1 VYAAIKK
8 CFDIIPIRVDD
19 SGDSDIARDE
29 TRMWPT
35 GVIGDNDDLE
45 LKRFTVLEKLAS
57 LNTSPA
63 RGTLLTARENTLNQL
78 VSRVRN

>member
-1 VYAAIKK
+1 
-8 CFDIIPIRVDD
+8 
-19 SGDSDIARDE
+19 
-29 TRMWPT
+29 MWPT

-57 LNTSPA
+57 LNTLPA